1 MLPFRGQHFWK
12 DFMTK
17 KIKHITVLKYNTVC
31 YIEAS
36 CVPKVLGSP
45 SWWCNSGIKSESRFL
60 FGTVYI
66 DVSLIQEHIKIT
78 EVNLDT
84 FINSLLPKKEADG
97 YFVASYEDKDVM
109 KLNDVEYIALKD
121 IEFHQKYHN
130 IEYVPSIKIEGR
142 HYVFLNVCTK
152 ESPYY
157 ITKEA

>member
-1 MLPFRGQHFWK
+1 
-12 DFMTK
+12 MTK
-17 KIKHITVLKYNTVC
+17 KIKHITVLRYNTIL

-36 CVPKVLGSP
+36 CVPKVFGFP
-45 SWWCNSGIKSESRFL
+45 SAWCNSEIKSLARFL

-66 DVSLIQEHIKIT
+66 DFNIAQQNIKIT

-84 FINSLLPKKEADG
+84 FIGSLQPKEKADG
-97 YFVASYEDKDVM
+97 YFVASYEEKDVM
-109 KLNDVEYIALKD
+109 KLEDLEYIALKD

>member
-1 MLPFRGQHFWK
+1 
-12 DFMTK
+12 MTK
-17 KIKHITVLKYNTVC
+17 KIKHITVVRYNTIL

-36 CVPKVLGSP
+36 CVPKVLGVP
-45 SWWCNSGIKSESRFL
+45 STWCNSCIKSVARFL

-66 DVSLIQEHIKIT
+66 DFNIAQQNIQIT

-84 FINSLLPKKEADG
+84 FIGSLQHKDEADG
-97 YFVASYEDKDVM
+97 YFVASYEEKDVM
-109 KLNDVEYIALKD
+109 KLGVLEYIALKD

-130 IEYVPSIKIEGR
+130 IDYVPSIKIEGR

>member
-1 MLPFRGQHFWK
+1 
-12 DFMTK
+12 MTK

-36 CVPKVLGSP
+36 CIPKVLGYP
-45 SWWCNSGIKSESRFL
+45 LDWCSSDSKSASRFL

-66 DVSLIQEHIKIT
+66 EFNLPQNRVKIT

-84 FINSLLPKKEADG
+84 FINSLVPKKEADG

-109 KLNDVEYIALKD
+109 KLNDFEYIALKD